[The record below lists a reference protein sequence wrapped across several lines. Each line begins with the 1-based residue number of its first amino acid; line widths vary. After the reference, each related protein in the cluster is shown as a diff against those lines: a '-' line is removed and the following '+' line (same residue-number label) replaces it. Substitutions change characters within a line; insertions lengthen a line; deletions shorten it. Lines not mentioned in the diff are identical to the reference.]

1 MTPTEIADALSE
13 IAHAPFDA
21 HEFGYVFAEATDN
34 APATVA
40 KLRGGS
46 YNRSDIQGGV
56 LLNKKFHF
64 APAAPGFLEATLDAL
79 RASKATSKNKPAML
93 LTCDGEMVSAEHCA
107 SGETRHFAWVEL
119 GDHFGF
125 FLPAAGK
132 ERYKAADE
140 NPVDVKVSGKLAKLY
155 DALIK
160 RNPDWSTEARRHDM
174 NQLMTRLIFCLFA
187 EDVGIFPANQFS
199 RLIFEHSG
207 DKGEDL
213 DTALR
218 QAFTAMNRPKASR
231 GDLPAW
237 THALE
242 YVNGGLF
249 AGAIYAPVFDATAT
263 RYFRDAS
270 SEDWKEINPDI
281 FGSMI
286 QSVANAELRSVL
298 GMHYTS
304 VPNILKVL
312 GPLFLDEIDAEIE
325 KAWERPNALRK
336 IIDRLAGIRVFDPAC
351 GSGNFLVVAYREMR
365 ARETRILS
373 RVSELEGGAQVEMWS
388 RIPVTHFYGIELTD
402 FGAETAKLALFI
414 AEYQANSVFQQAFG
428 RKPADLP
435 LRDGANVVCDNA
447 LRVNWEHVCPVPKD
461 DGEVFIVGNPPY

>member
-13 IAHAPFDA
+13 IARAPFDA
-21 HEFGYVFAEATDN
+21 HEFGFVFAEATDN

-64 APAAPGFLEATLDAL
+64 APAAQGFLEATLDAL
-79 RASKATSKNKPAML
+79 RASKATAKNKPAML

-107 SGETRHFAWVEL
+107 SGETRHFAWAEL

-132 ERYKAADE
+132 ERYRAADE

-249 AGAIYAPVFDATAT
+249 AGAIDAPVFDAVAT
-263 RYFRDAS
+263 RYFRDAA

-312 GPLFLDEIDAEIE
+312 GPLDLHRFRSGQVLMLGGPLFEGHGGFPAE
-325 KAWERPNALRK
+325 
-336 IIDRLAGIRVFDPAC
+336 G
-351 GSGNFLVVAYREMR
+351 
-365 ARETRILS
+365 
-373 RVSELEGGAQVEMWS
+373 
-388 RIPVTHFYGIELTD
+388 
-402 FGAETAKLALFI
+402 
-414 AEYQANSVFQQAFG
+414 
-428 RKPADLP
+428 
-435 LRDGANVVCDNA
+435 
-447 LRVNWEHVCPVPKD
+447 
-461 DGEVFIVGNPPY
+461 